1 MFETKLVEKIKALF
15 PKIVQF
21 KKSRGK
27 NLVDPD
33 TPQMTIKRKSFECV
47 LFKATDTT

>member
-15 PKIVQF
+15 PKIMQF

-27 NLVDPD
+27 NLVEPD
-33 TPQMTIKRKSFECV
+33 TPQMAIKRRSFECL
-47 LFKATDTT
+47 LFKATNTT